1 MKDLIRAL
9 ILGIALSVFAGAA
22 VVKAD
27 VQVPCDQPYCSVNKS
42 IEPGGNTTWQANC
55 NAPNTTVSD
64 FICHKGKGISC
75 AKPTSPH
82 WKCQCQNW
90 AAYTESSTLDIWC
103 KPRS

>member
-27 VQVPCDQPYCSVNKS
+27 TQVGCDQPKCSLSRS
-42 IEPGGNTTWQANC
+42 IEPGGNTTWKADC
-55 NAPNTTVSD
+55 NAPNTEVSN
-64 FICHKGKGISC
+64 FICHKAPDISC
-75 AKPTSPH
+75 TTAKSPD

-90 AAYTESSTLDIWC
+90 AAYTKSSTLDIWC